1 MNPDIIINVI
11 LTIFLGQTLDSGIWM
26 LLSALTLAGLFGVFR
41 KSGLK
46 GWEALIPCLREAKL
60 GEIAGREKEG
70 RVAAV
75 TQGLTTL
82 LNVAILFVPENTVRG
97 DRALDLIAVSV
108 LLVSIIQIIYSI
120 RIYLGLIEVYGRRR
134 RWVLLWTFADVIPA
148 CLWGWSKKYQP
159 QWTLAELQGEADR
172 YFSGSRA
179 AVLDQGLTVNLE
191 EIGRAHV

>member
-26 LLSALTLAGLFGVFR
+26 LLSALTLAGLFGLFR

-75 TQGLTTL
+75 AQGLGTL
-82 LNVAILFVPENTVRG
+82 LNLATLFVPADTVRG
-97 DRALDLIAVSV
+97 DRAIIPRRDWLKPTARPIRCSRSRRSPSESRDSEPERRTPSFIPGRIRASV
-108 LLVSIIQIIYSI
+108 WPGSI
-120 RIYLGLIEVYGRRR
+120 
-134 RWVLLWTFADVIPA
+134 
-148 CLWGWSKKYQP
+148 
-159 QWTLAELQGEADR
+159 
-172 YFSGSRA
+172 
-179 AVLDQGLTVNLE
+179 
-191 EIGRAHV
+191 